1 MKFELFGY
9 IITANIFKARH
20 AKPALTGDYFSRSR
34 NITLPI
40 REMGLDYMRN
50 ALLKELGLSEWKYL
64 ESEKIVEQLTDY
76 PFPNSES
83 YSLYNEMKRR
93 VTGQ

>member
-9 IITANIFKARH
+9 VITVNIFKVRH
-20 AKPALTGDYFSRSR
+20 AKPAFTGDYFSHSR

-64 ESEKIVEQLTDY
+64 ESEKIVQQLADY